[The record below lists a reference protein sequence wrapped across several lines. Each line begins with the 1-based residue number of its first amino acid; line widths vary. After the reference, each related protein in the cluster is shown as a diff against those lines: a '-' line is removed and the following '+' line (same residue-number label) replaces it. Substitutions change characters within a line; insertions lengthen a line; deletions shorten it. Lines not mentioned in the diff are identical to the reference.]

1 MTMDDNINK
10 SNQKLLQRVGQ
21 SGNGTIF
28 DDELVSVKE
37 IIAVLK
43 IGHTKWWD
51 GVRCGIYP
59 RPIKLGNRCTRWT
72 KSSIERLMQKGVETS
87 ELP

>member
-1 MTMDDNINK
+1 MSMDGNDCK
-10 SNQKLLQRVGQ
+10 ANQSLPRLMDQTA
-21 SGNGTIF
+21 NGTVF

-43 IGHTKWWD
+43 IGPTKWWD
-51 GVRCGIYP
+51 GVRRGIYP

-72 KSSIERLMQKGVETS
+72 KSSIERLMQKGVEG
-87 ELP
+87 